1 MVWNTKS
8 NLIKYTVL
16 EHDVIIA
23 PPGISQCFSRWQ
35 SEVTTLVDS
44 QITFEPYHRWF
55 HTDKTNPM
63 WHRTNMAADTLSQPT
78 TADVLQ
84 TQLGQSTWK
93 EVQKQRNKQTVF
105 ESHVNMAM
113 KYATCFD
120 WLETIQIQ

>member
-1 MVWNTKS
+1 
-8 NLIKYTVL
+8 
-16 EHDVIIA
+16 
-23 PPGISQCFSRWQ
+23 
-35 SEVTTLVDS
+35 
-44 QITFEPYHRWF
+44 
-55 HTDKTNPM
+55 
-63 WHRTNMAADTLSQPT
+63 MAADTLSQPT